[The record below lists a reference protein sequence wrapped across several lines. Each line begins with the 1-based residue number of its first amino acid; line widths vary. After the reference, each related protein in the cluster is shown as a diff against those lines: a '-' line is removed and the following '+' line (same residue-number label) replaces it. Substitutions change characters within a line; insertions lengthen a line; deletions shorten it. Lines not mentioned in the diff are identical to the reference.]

1 MKKSRFTE
9 EQIVHALRQMD
20 SGTTG
25 REICRN
31 LGISEQTLYTW
42 KRRYAGLGT
51 GELRKMKQMEEEIRR
66 LKRLVADLSLD
77 KQMLQEI
84 VTKKL

>member
-51 GELRKMKQMEEEIRR
+51 GELRKMKQMEEEIRC